1 MRELRLHAYLGTCAQ
16 TSMQKEALAF
26 AQRVLRTQGD
36 AHTRLM
42 TGNHPD
48 VLIVEPQG
56 SAIKIDQIRAMLS
69 AISMRSYEGERRAVI
84 LLQADLMTP
93 QAQNCLLKTL
103 EEPPEG
109 TVFLLLSEQPMRL
122 LDTVRSRCAQ
132 YPLLAQGNAASLL
145 EGQSFLQA
153 VRTSD
158 SIVAL
163 SETLPQQ
170 RESCMALLC
179 NVLEALDHQLHTAQ
193 PPAQAH
199 ACVRA
204 IHTVEQ
210 ALAMVKSNGSLKL
223 CAQWLCIRI
232 REDFA

>member
-1 MRELRLHAYLGTCAQ
+1 
-16 TSMQKEALAF
+16 MQREALAF

-36 AHTRLM
+36 AHRRLM

-48 VLIVEPQG
+48 VLILEPQEN
-56 SAIKIDQIRAMLS
+56 ALKIDQIRGMLS
-69 AISMRSYEGERRAVI
+69 AISMRPYEGERRAVI

-132 YPLLAQGNAASLL
+132 YPLSTQTEDISLVQGQA
-145 EGQSFLQA
+145 FLQE
-153 VRTSD
+153 VRTAPSV
-158 SIVAL
+158 IAL
-163 SETLPQQ
+163 SQTLPQQ
-170 RESCMALLC
+170 RQACLSLLSSI
-179 NVLEALDHQLHTAQ
+179 LEALDDQLHTPQ
-193 PPAQAH
+193 PPAQTH

-210 ALAMVKSNGSLKL
+210 AVAMVKSNGSLKL